1 MAARFIRIAFA
12 WPRNRTLAA
21 WPPLAR
27 PIVPSMGQLLTT
39 TPSPSR
45 TYTNSSAS
53 PVQQQDQVD
62 FFEQD
67 DIEMDD
73 SVDGVAV
80 EDTRVSETISITN
93 PSDPRTSQKRPR
105 SIKSLNKQLA
115 TRSKYELLES
125 DLEEMF
131 VRGE

>member
-1 MAARFIRIAFA
+1 
-12 WPRNRTLAA
+12 
-21 WPPLAR
+21 
-27 PIVPSMGQLLTT
+27 MGQLLTT